1 MKSNSVT
8 LTEIAVATG
17 YSVGTVSKALNGR
30 GQLSAKTRRAVAEAA
45 KELGFE
51 SSRFAHASADDDTY
65 TIGVLSTDSYGR
77 FTIPILT
84 GAEDSLGAGKMAML
98 LCESRGDPIREK
110 HYIQVLLQRR
120 VDGIIV
126 TGHSSEPRSSITA
139 DVPVPV
145 VYALCPS
152 IDPHDV
158 SVVPDDEA
166 GAARAVEHLLATGKR
181 SIAVVGGPR
190 NQEPNRH
197 RVSGALRALSEGGG
211 ELVGGVPLYGEW
223 TERWGYEAVSR
234 LFRDR
239 SEFDGVFCTND
250 QIARGAI
257 ERLREEGRSI
267 PADVGVVGVDNW
279 DVMVEAARP
288 SITSIDLNLREV
300 GRVAANIL
308 LEKIEHGSE
317 QAGRQLVQCTLVTRE
332 SS

>member
-1 MKSNSVT
+1 MTSRAVT
-8 LTEIAVATG
+8 LTDIATASG
-17 YSVGTVSKALNGR
+17 YSVGTVSKALSGR
-30 GQLSAKTRRAVAEAA
+30 GQLSATTRYAVVETARQ
-45 KELGFE
+45 LGFT
-51 SSRFAHASADDDTY
+51 SSRLPGAPAATDTY

-84 GAEDSLGAGKMAML
+84 GAEDSMAAGKMAML
-98 LCESRGDPIREK
+98 LCESRGDPIREQ

-126 TGHSSEPRSSITA
+126 TGHSSEPRPSITA
-139 DVPVPV
+139 AVPVPV
-145 VYALCPS
+145 VYALCAS
-152 IDPHDV
+152 VDPDDI

-166 GAARAVEHLLATGKR
+166 GAARAVEHLLATGKH
-181 SIAVVGGPR
+181 SIAIAGGPHH
-190 NQEPNRH
+190 QEPNRH
-197 RVSGALRALSEGGG
+197 RVSGALRALEEGGG
-211 ELVGGVPLYGEW
+211 TLTGGAPMYGEW

-234 LFRDR
+234 LLRDHP
-239 SEFDGVFCTND
+239 EFDGIFCAND

-288 SITSIDLNLREV
+288 SITSVDLNLREV
-300 GRVAANIL
+300 GRVAANML
-308 LEKIEHGSE
+308 LEKIEGGPAHS
-317 QAGRQLVQCTLVTRE
+317 GRQLVQCTLVTRE